1 MPRTDFAHVEAWV
14 FDLDNTLYP
23 ADIRLFDQ
31 IERRMTD
38 YVMRTLEVDEAE
50 ADRLRRHYWQAH
62 GTTLAGLMRE
72 HGIDPEPY
80 LAEVHDID
88 LTSVTPHEA
97 LRAAIARLPGR
108 KIVYTN
114 GSREHARRV
123 TAAIGLAGAFDGL
136 YGFEDAAYVPKP
148 QAAAFATVFG
158 LDGLA
163 PARAAMFEDDHRNL
177 VVPHS
182 LGMRTVLV
190 GPEAAGAGEAHPHVH
205 HATDDLAAFLAAVV
219 R

>member
-38 YVMRTLEVDEAE
+38 YVMRTLAVDEPE
-50 ADRLRRHYWQAH
+50 ADRLRRHYWETH
-62 GTTLAGLMRE
+62 GTTLAGLMGE
-72 HGIDPEPY
+72 HGIDPAPY

-88 LTSVTPHEA
+88 LTAVLPHAA
-97 LRAAIARLPGR
+97 LRDAIARLPGR
-108 KIVYTN
+108 KVVFTN

-123 TAAIGLAGAFDGL
+123 TGAIGLDGVFDRL
-136 YGFEDAAYVPKP
+136 YGFEDAGHVPKP
-148 QAAAFATVFG
+148 QAAAFAAVFG

-177 VVPHS
+177 AVPHA

-190 GPEAAGAGEAHPHVH
+190 GPGAAGAGEAHAHVH
-205 HATDDLAAFLAAVV
+205 HTTDDLVAFLAEVAP
-219 R
+219 